1 WSGGIAGSSSNSIIR
16 RSYAYGSVS
25 ANTGNRG
32 SLLGWDV
39 GGNTVAA
46 VFVHSQANEPYVAP
60 TPSSPELNLLVTELT
75 TEQFKQSGHFVSAG
89 WDFENVWQMGAK
101 GPVHR
106 STYCTDHE
114 QIN

>member
-1 WSGGIAGSSSNSIIR
+1 GTGAAGLVGLLQDSLIVDSYAHGNASANTWSGGIAGSSSNSIIR

-75 TEQFKQSGHFVSAG
+75 TEQFKQSGHFVS
-89 WDFENVWQMGAK
+89 
-101 GPVHR
+101 
-106 STYCTDHE
+106 
-114 QIN
+114 